1 MYAARKAAE
10 ARERGKEAREL
21 GDEVQ
26 GRRWETQAEYFERI
40 ASKVDQAPPLTAAQ
54 RDRLAVLLRPTV
66 SASGA
71 FDDRP
76 RSVAA

>member
-1 MYAARKAAE
+1 MYAARRAAE
-10 ARERGKEAREL
+10 ARGR
-21 GDEVQ
+21 GDEA
-26 GRRWETQAEYFERI
+26 QARYWERI